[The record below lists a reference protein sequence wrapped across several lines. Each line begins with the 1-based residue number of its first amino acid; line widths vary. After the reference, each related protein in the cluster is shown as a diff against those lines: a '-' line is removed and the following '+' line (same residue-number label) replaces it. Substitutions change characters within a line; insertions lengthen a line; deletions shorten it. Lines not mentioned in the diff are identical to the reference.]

1 MFTEVLDKRAS
12 LNFRVEGKLKME
24 TVGITERICR
34 ITAQYTLWYHNL
46 PQQATFHDP
55 TYNNNNNNTKR
66 QREVQMPIRGIKSRG
81 VQSEA

>member
-1 MFTEVLDKRAS
+1 MFTEVSGKLAS

-24 TVGITERICR
+24 TAGITERICR

-55 TYNNNNNNTKR
+55 TYNNNNNNNNTKR
-66 QREVQMPIRGIKSRG
+66 QRDVQMPI
-81 VQSEA
+81 